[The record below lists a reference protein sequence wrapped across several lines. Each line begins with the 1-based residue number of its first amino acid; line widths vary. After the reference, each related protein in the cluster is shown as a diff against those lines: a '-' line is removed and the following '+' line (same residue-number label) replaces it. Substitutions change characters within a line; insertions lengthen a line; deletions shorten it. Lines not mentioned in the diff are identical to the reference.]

1 MDYNALEAVKH
12 FDENTLASKLPA
24 KIDLDIE
31 AQKAIDSRAVE
42 LVRHARAATPRKGLM
57 ETFLEEFGLSNNE
70 GLWTSHMGQS
80 DSWLVNA
87 STLGLMLTGRVVKMD
102 PQIEKD
108 PSSFM
113 KKLTRKSGAPVI
125 RAAIQRAS
133 QSSAH
138 STC

>member
-70 GLWTSHMGQS
+70 GLALMCLAESLLRVPDARTADKLIA
-80 DSWLVNA
+80 DS
-87 STLGLMLTGRVVKMD
+87 
-102 PQIEKD
+102 
-108 PSSFM
+108 
-113 KKLTRKSGAPVI
+113 
-125 RAAIQRAS
+125 
-133 QSSAH
+133 
-138 STC
+138 C